1 MSHEVLY
8 RKFRPQTFAE
18 VVNQEAVKTT
28 LKNAVAENKAAH
40 AYLFTG
46 PRGVGKTSLA
56 RILAKALNCQR
67 NNLSPAGQ
75 AGGSL
80 PSKGESKKVRTSS
93 DALGEPCDDCANCQA
108 VAAGRFLDLIEID
121 AASHTGVDN
130 VRELIEHVKFSPAV
144 GRFKVIVIDE
154 VHMLSKGAFNALLKT
169 LEEPPAHAVFVLA
182 TTELNKVPATIVS
195 RTQRFDFKRLSQA
208 DIAGQLEK
216 VLEKEKTKLPKEV
229 VKLIAR
235 AADGG
240 MRDAFSLLDQLLAF
254 GEHALTLERAEEI
267 LGLSS
272 FSEQQNFLTML
283 SSGDLPG
290 IYGFVKAL
298 VGRGG
303 DALQFA
309 SGFLEYLDMVLGLSL
324 TGGNGEELGLVPE
337 DLVVLKQHAQI
348 PRHELTA
355 IAQAYLTAALRIKSS
370 PLPELPLILAA
381 VEYAESPNPALHPG
395 KAAAAS
401 GADRKGTGE
410 TVPTSSVEKSAPAVP
425 KKPAAFSATDD
436 FLPEISKNWNKFLSQ
451 LKDYNHSLLSSLRLA
466 TLIESD
472 GIGLVVAFP
481 YRFHK
486 DTVEQRKNKI
496 VVEKVLEE
504 VYGRPLK
511 LKCCMTHEADEY
523 KQKPAKP
530 KDSLMDEALKVF
542 RIEDVS

>member
-1 MSHEVLY
+1 MPHEVLY
-8 RKFRPQTFAE
+8 RKFRPQTFAA

-28 LKNAVAENKAAH
+28 LTNAVAENKVAH

-46 PRGVGKTSLA
+46 PRGVGKTSMA
-56 RILAKALNCQR
+56 RILAKALNC
-67 NNLSPAGQ
+67 LKP
-75 AGGSL
+75 
-80 PSKGESKKVRTSS
+80 KK
-93 DALGEPCDDCANCQA
+93 GEPCDSCANCEA
-108 VAAGRFLDLIEID
+108 VREGRFLDLIEID

-144 GRFKVIVIDE
+144 GRFKVIVVDE

-169 LEEPPAHAVFVLA
+169 LEFFPAHAVFVLA
-182 TTELNKVPATIVS
+182 TTELSKVPATIVS

-216 VLEKEKTKLPKEV
+216 VLSREKTKLGKEV

-254 GEHALTLERAEEI
+254 GEDALTLERAEEI

-272 FSEQQNFLTML
+272 FSSQQEFLNML
-283 SSGDLPG
+283 SSSDLSG
-290 IYGFVKAL
+290 VYVFVKAL
-298 VGRGG
+298 VARGG
-303 DALQFA
+303 DAMQFA
-309 SGFLEYLDMVLGLSL
+309 SGFLEYLDMVLGMSL
-324 TGGNGEELGLVPE
+324 TGGNGDNLGLVPE
-337 DLVVLKQHAQI
+337 DLEILKQHAKI
-348 PRHELTA
+348 PQGELAA
-355 IAQAYLTAALRIKSS
+355 IAQAYLTAAARIKSS
-370 PLPELPLILAA
+370 PLPELPLVLAA
-381 VEYAESPNPALHPG
+381 VEYVERSGQTPPARLGPE
-395 KAAAAS
+395 A
-401 GADRKGTGE
+401 GTK
-410 TVPTSSVEKSAPAVP
+410 PTEKHTPVEKSVDPAP
-425 KKPAAFSATDD
+425 KKPAMLSETDD

-472 GIGLVVAFP
+472 GISLLVAFP

-511 LKCCMTHEADEY
+511 FKCCMTHEADEY
-523 KQKPAKP
+523 KQKTP
-530 KDSLMDEALKVF
+530 KVKGSLMDEALKVF
-542 RIEDVS
+542 RIDEVN